1 MAEGNWD
8 NHAGGSSPKK
18 GMPLWGK
25 ITLGCCGGCAL
36 LFVLLMATCIGG
48 ARWISK
54 HGVPEAIDKA
64 VGSAF
69 LDKAWDEMDRAV
81 RGLKT
86 EEGSRALYRANPG
99 LVENYPTEEDFLK
112 AAAEWRPNLG
122 EFPAR
127 RPHLRDLI
135 QEKKGGGHFSVNTQN
150 STTRIEYQIPEG
162 GRLFLQLESERL
174 VDLRVE

>member
-1 MAEGNWD
+1 MADGSWD
-8 NHAGGSSPKK
+8 NAGTPPPKK

-36 LFVLLMATCIGG
+36 VFVLLLVTCIGG

-54 HGVPEAIDKA
+54 HGVPEAFDKA

-69 LDKAWDEMDRAV
+69 LDKTWNVMDKAV
-81 RGLKT
+81 RGLET
-86 EEGSRALYRANPG
+86 EEGTKVLYRENPG

-112 AAAEWRPNLG
+112 AAEDWRPHLG
-122 EFPAR
+122 EFPAQ
-127 RPHLRDLI
+127 RPSLRELTRDR
-135 QEKKGGGHFSVNTQN
+135 KGGGHFTINTQN
-150 STTRIEYQIPEG
+150 SSTRVEYQIPKG
-162 GRLFLQLESERL
+162 GRLYLEMESDNL